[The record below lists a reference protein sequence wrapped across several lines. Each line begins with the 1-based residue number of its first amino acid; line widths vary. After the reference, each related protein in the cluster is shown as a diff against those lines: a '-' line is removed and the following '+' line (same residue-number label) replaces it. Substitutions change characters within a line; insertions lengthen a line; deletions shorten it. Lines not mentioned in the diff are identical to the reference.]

1 MIMLDF
7 DLDEMSLSDLKK
19 LQAQVATAIK
29 TFEDRQRKAALAE
42 LEAKAAEMGFSL
54 SDLTGQGG
62 RKAKVNP
69 PKYRNT
75 ADATQTWSG
84 RGRQP
89 AWIKEALARG
99 ESLDQFLIVK

>member
-1 MIMLDF
+1 MLDF
-7 DLDEMSLSDLKK
+7 DLDELSLGDLKK
-19 LQAQVATAIK
+19 LQTQVSTAIK
-29 TFEDRQRKAALAE
+29 TYEDRQRKAALAE

-75 ADATQTWSG
+75 ADPTQTWSG

-89 AWIKEALARG
+89 AWIKDALARG
-99 ESLDQFLIVK
+99 ETLDQFLIAK

>member
-1 MIMLDF
+1 MLDF

>member
-1 MIMLDF
+1 MLDI
-7 DLDEMSLSDLKK
+7 DLDTLSLGDLKK
-19 LQAQVATAIK
+19 LQARVSTAIK
-29 TFEDRQRKAALAE
+29 TYEERQRKAALVE

-54 SDLTGQGG
+54 SELTGQTG

-69 PKYRNT
+69 PKYRNPE
-75 ADATQTWSG
+75 DGTQTWSG

-99 ESLDQFLIVK
+99 ESLDTFLIVK

>member
-1 MIMLDF
+1 MVDF
-7 DLDEMSLSDLKK
+7 DLDAMQLGDLKK

-42 LEAKAAEMGFSL
+42 LEAKAAEMGFTL
-54 SDLTGQGG
+54 SELTGTQTG

-69 PKYRNT
+69 PKFRNT
-75 ADATQTWSG
+75 EDQTQTWSG

-89 AWIKEALARG
+89 AWIKDAIARG